1 MFETKG
7 GNDVT
12 YIICIIGMFE
22 MRGTN
27 LPPRKLLILPYR
39 HESVK
44 LSTTSAVVH
53 AVIIS
58 KIVLPYLEELFTLT
72 GYKRAPR

>member
-1 MFETKG
+1 LFETEG
-7 GNDVT
+7 GNDMT
-12 YIICIIGMFE
+12 CIICIIGMFE

-53 AVIIS
+53 AVI
-58 KIVLPYLEELFTLT
+58 KIVLPYLEELFTLNT
-72 GYKRAPR
+72 NALRAN